1 MQSSDHE
8 KSRLQIQ
15 LEDRNRLLEEMR
27 GKLQKK
33 EEELQKWQKNL
44 MNQETAK
51 NAVRSRLES
60 QLTNNR
66 NKVKELTAAI
76 DNLQVKADA
85 ELMMERDRTT
95 EMENKLNAQKKRIKR
110 K

>member
-1 MQSSDHE
+1 
-8 KSRLQIQ
+8 
-15 LEDRNRLLEEMR
+15 
-27 GKLQKK
+27 
-33 EEELQKWQKNL
+33 

-95 EMENKLNAQKKRIKR
+95 EMENKLERAEKTHQKEITKVKNELNALTEETFRYTYGCFQGGGSNR
-110 K
+110 